1 MQNHRVGSVR
11 QAPYVKLDRHKEMSC
26 MQALPLCVVAAEATG
41 AGVRTYSSAHLSHAR
56 ARKNTMRGSN
66 LWEISVQL
74 KSRRVIIHTVWEIKI
89 PFGETVYIILNI
101 VSP

>member
-1 MQNHRVGSVR
+1 V
-11 QAPYVKLDRHKEMSC
+11 C
-26 MQALPLCVVAAEATG
+26 ALTVL
-41 AGVRTYSSAHLSHAR
+41 RTCHMHELE
-56 ARKNTMRGSN
+56 KNTMRGNN

-74 KSRRVIIHTVWEIKI
+74 KIRRVIIHTVWEIKI